1 MNCLRRLIRIAKFL
15 PRRAHRFIP
24 SPTIREKVCLYTLNC
39 DALAVA
45 LSPDGAHEKSGL
57 SFSPPCESRLK
68 RNRKAALD
76 AIEKGW
82 GKDVGDKNKHV

>member
-1 MNCLRRLIRIAKFL
+1 MNCLRRLIRIARFL
-15 PRRAHRFIP
+15 PRRAHQFIP
-24 SPTIREKVCLYTLNC
+24 SPTIYEKVCLYTLNC

-57 SFSPPCESRLK
+57 SFSPPCESRLEL
-68 RNRKAALD
+68 NRKAALD

-82 GKDVGDKNKHV
+82 GKRCGG